1 MSVAPG
7 KKDNVQSA
15 TGKDY
20 ASTGVNAGATKTTKE
35 LNSELFLLRTYYEGG
50 EETALKAVVQES
62 NKYRIMAA
70 KILHPRDEDGK
81 EEKLTPDQKS
91 QRDKIRFMVG
101 GSDVM
106 AVETLANT
114 LKELDADEV
123 KNNMYR
129 SALVSQK
136 GSQLAEQFPSL
147 AGSIKKYKDKS

>member
-20 ASTGVNAGATKTTKE
+20 ASTGVSAGSTKSTKE
-35 LNSELFLLRTYYEGG
+35 LNSELFLLRTYYEGAD
-50 EETALKAVVQES
+50 ETALKGVVQES

-70 KILHPRDEDGK
+70 NILHPRDEDGK
-81 EEKLTPDQKS
+81 EAKLTADQVS
-91 QRDKIRFMVG
+91 NRDKIRFMVG
-101 GSDVM
+101 GSDVV

-129 SALVSQK
+129 RALISQGTK
-136 GSQLAEQFPSL
+136 SQLASQFPTL
-147 AGSIKKYKDKS
+147 AGELKKNLKA